1 MFIAVSEYSGIN
13 SRQNVMDTL
22 ESLRTK
28 IESAADIRSVV
39 KTMKAV
45 AASNIGQYEKSVAAL
60 GDYFQT
66 VALGLAAWFSNEKKL
81 TLTKD
86 PEMPKKADKSVAA
99 IVFGSDQGL
108 VGRFND
114 SLTDFVTTSLEALP
128 GKKEI
133 WSVGERI
140 QLLLSDSGFNTTALF
155 NVPNEVDAIT
165 GMVGEILV
173 KAQLSM
179 EKEGITSIY
188 IFHNQPKPGA
198 GYSPTMQLLL
208 PLNEKW
214 RSTFY
219 KMKWPSNKNPQ
230 VAGGLKSTLKALIRE
245 YLFMSLF
252 KACAESLA
260 SENSSRLSAMQRAE
274 KNIDEL
280 LENLNSSFHRLR
292 QSSIDEELFDVV
304 SGFEALKKEK

>member
-1 MFIAVSEYSGIN
+1 
-13 SRQNVMDTL
+13 MDTL

-28 IESAADIRSVV
+28 LESAADIDAVV

-60 GDYFQT
+60 DDYYRT
-66 VALGLAAWFSNEKKL
+66 VSLGLTASFKSEKINEGYKSAAIA
-81 TLTKD
+81 KD
-86 PEMPKKADKSVAA
+86 SLIGV

-114 SLTDFVTTSLEALP
+114 SLTEFVSQSLNPLP

-140 QLLLSDSGFNTTALF
+140 QLLLKDVGFNTTKLF
-155 NVPNEVDAIT
+155 AVPNEVNAIT
-165 GMVGEILV
+165 SLVGEVLV
-173 KAQLSM
+173 KAQQSM
-179 EKEGITSIY
+179 EEQGIDTLY
-188 IFHNQPKPGA
+188 IFHNQPKEGV
-198 GYSPTMQLLL
+198 GYIPVMQRLL
-208 PLNEKW
+208 PLDSTWQHEFTETKW
-214 RSTFY
+214 MT
-219 KMKWPSNKNPQ
+219 NKFPQ
-230 VAGGLKSTLKALIRE
+230 VAGAIQPTLLALISE
-245 YLFMSLF
+245 YLFVSLF

-260 SENSSRLSAMQRAE
+260 SENSSRLNAMQRAE

-280 LENLNSSFHRLR
+280 LEGLNNSFHRLR

-304 SGFEALKKEK
+304 AGFEALKN

>member
-1 MFIAVSEYSGIN
+1 
-13 SRQNVMDTL
+13 MDTL

-28 IESAADIRSVV
+28 LDSAADIKSVV

-45 AASNIGQYEKSVAAL
+45 AASNIGQYERSVAAL
-60 GDYFQT
+60 GDYYRT
-66 VALGLAAWFSNEKKL
+66 VALGLAAWFSAE
-81 TLTKD
+81 
-86 PEMPKKADKSVAA
+86 EMQTINKNKEPKKKEERTVAA

-114 SLTDFVTTSLEALP
+114 SLTDFVSTSLKDLP

-140 QLLLSDSGFNTTALF
+140 QLLLADTGFNTTKHF
-155 NVPNEVDAIT
+155 SVPNEVSAIT

-173 KAQLSM
+173 NVQESM
-179 EKEGITSIY
+179 EKEGITTVY
-188 IFHNQPKPGA
+188 IFHNQPKQGA
-198 GYSPTMQLLL
+198 GYIPVMQLLL
-208 PLNEKW
+208 PLDEKW
-214 RSTFY
+214 RHTFY
-219 KMKWPSNKNPQ
+219 EMEWPTKKIPQ
-230 VAGGLKSTLKALIRE
+230 VAGGVQSTLQALIRE

-260 SENSSRLSAMQRAE
+260 SENASRLKAMQRAE
-274 KNIDEL
+274 KNIEEL
-280 LENLNSSFHRLR
+280 LDDLNNSFHRLR

-304 SGFEALKKEK
+304 AGFEAMKKESRN

>member
-1 MFIAVSEYSGIN
+1 
-13 SRQNVMDTL
+13 MDTL

-28 IESAADIRSVV
+28 LESAADIRSVV

-60 GDYFQT
+60 GDYYRT
-66 VALGLAAWFSNEKKL
+66 VALGLAAWFSAEEKHTINKNRQ
-81 TLTKD
+81 
-86 PEMPKKADKSVAA
+86 PKKNDEKSIAA

-114 SLTDFVTTSLEALP
+114 SLADFVSASLKALP

-140 QLLLSDSGFNTTALF
+140 QLLLVDSGYNTTKIFA
-155 NVPNEVDAIT
+155 VPNEVNAIT

-173 KAQLSM
+173 KAQAGM
-179 EKEGITSIY
+179 EKEGITTVY
-188 IFHNQPKPGA
+188 IFHNQPKQGA
-198 GYSPTMQLLL
+198 GYIPVMQLLL
-208 PLNEKW
+208 PLDEKW
-214 RSTFY
+214 RHTFY
-219 KMKWPSNKNPQ
+219 DMEWPTKKIPQ
-230 VAGGLKSTLKALIRE
+230 VAGGVQSTLQALIRE

-260 SENSSRLSAMQRAE
+260 SENSSRLNAMQRAE
-274 KNIDEL
+274 KNIDDL
-280 LENLNSSFHRLR
+280 LDDLNNSFHRLR

-304 SGFEALKKEK
+304 AGFEALKK